1 MKLQFLSLKNY
12 KIKHKLLLTYPILII
27 VSISLV
33 SAFSIY
39 ISREQMKDKTIAY
52 AQTINSQISNT
63 IDVQLKRLDQDSI
76 QFLHNGQVV
85 RFLAGEESDYYQLT
99 SIYNTLTSFLISHS
113 DVESIFLI
121 NHNGQQISSSQE
133 MLGSED
139 VEEFVSEA
147 AAGDGK
153 SVWLKTRTSSHGN
166 RVIPITRQI
175 NDLTTIKPLGTL
187 VLFFKENAI
196 NYLMQGQDLN
206 IDGELVVLDPD
217 GYIISSQ
224 NPDDIGQIY
233 DTEIFEQLKLQ
244 TGRFFSEG
252 KEKYFY
258 NYYQSSLTNWNYL
271 YRFPESK
278 LFSDTHIVRNW
289 VLACSLIFIFLAM
302 LMARAIASNIS
313 KPIIRIV
320 KEMRN
325 IESNDLN
332 VRLNYD
338 GNDELTVL
346 AASFNN
352 MVDRLRTSIENQAKL
367 RTLGHELEMRALQA
381 EINPHFLYN
390 TLEAI
395 NWMGRMNN
403 APEICDMTSMLADTM
418 RYSIDN
424 RREMVTIRDELIHV
438 EKYLGIQKIRFGDK
452 LHFFIDIPEH
462 LLDLSIPKLSLQPIV
477 ENCIIHG
484 FLDKVEPGK
493 IRVIGEERDHSV
505 YIKIEDNGCGMKE
518 DTIHFLFNEKDNSS
532 KRGIGFTNVH
542 KRLKLFYGESYGL
555 DLYSISGKGTRI
567 TVKLPGGFEG
577 HVQSTHCR

>member
-1 MKLQFLSLKNY
+1 MMKLPFFSLKNY
-12 KIKHKLLLTYPILII
+12 KIRHKLLLTYPILII
-27 VSISLV
+27 VSICLV
-33 SAFSIY
+33 SVSSIY
-39 ISREQMKDKTIAY
+39 ISREQMKDKTMAY
-52 AQTINSQISNT
+52 AQTINSRISNT
-63 IDVQLKRLDQDSI
+63 IDVQLKRVDQDSI
-76 QFLHNGQVV
+76 QFLHNDNVV
-85 RFLAGEESDYYQLT
+85 RFLAGEENDYYQLT

-133 MLGSED
+133 VLGSED

-147 AAGDGK
+147 AVGDGK
-153 SVWLKTRTSSHGN
+153 SVWLKTRTSSFGN

-187 VLFFKENAI
+187 VIFFKENAI
-196 NYLMQGQDLN
+196 NYLMKGQDLN
-206 IDGELVVLDPD
+206 IDGELVVLDPE

-224 NPDDIGQIY
+224 NPADIGQIY
-233 DTEIFEQLKLQ
+233 DTEIFEQLKLRS
-244 TGRFFSEG
+244 GYFFSEG

-258 NYYQSSLTNWNYL
+258 NYDQSQLTNWNYL
-271 YRFPESK
+271 YKFPEREI
-278 LFSDTHIVRNW
+278 FSGTHIVRNW
-289 VLACSLIFIFLAM
+289 VLTCSLIFIFLAM

-320 KEMRN
+320 KEMRT
-325 IESNDLN
+325 IASNDLN

-346 AASFNN
+346 ATSFNN
-352 MVDRLRTSIENQAKL
+352 MVERLRTSIENQANL

-395 NWMGRMNN
+395 NWMGRMNRV
-403 APEICDMTSMLADTM
+403 PEICDMTSMLADIM

-484 FLDKVEPGK
+484 FRNKVEPGK
-493 IRVIGEERDHSV
+493 IRVIGGERDHSV
-505 YIKIEDNGCGMKE
+505 YINIEDNGCGIKE
-518 DTIHFLFNEKDNSS
+518 ETIHFLFNEEDNSS
-532 KRGIGFTNVH
+532 KRGIGFANVH
-542 KRLKLFYGESYGL
+542 KRLKLFYGKSYGL

-567 TVKLPGGFEG
+567 TVKLPEYDSFR
-577 HVQSTHCR
+577 V